1 MSRIHV
7 EEPFGFRLSSR
18 SRLNRN
24 QVNRSIAGMVHGIE
38 RREEDLILISIL
50 LQHGD
55 GMTMEISH
63 NQSHDWRRKIRVK
76 FGKVILIDGFV
87 DFCLHTI
94 TDVTYVHSPLRMT
107 YTLSYS
113 VVRLSSISCIKR
125 RFHI

>member
-1 MSRIHV
+1 MNGLKKITTNLLSVLEEVQPCNGSKRGFIRGFQSAFNVKNSRRRTV
-7 EEPFGFRLSSR
+7 RLSFIITES
-18 SRLNRN
+18 SES
-24 QVNRSIAGMVHGIE
+24 QS
-38 RREEDLILISIL
+38 SQ
-50 LQHGD
+50 QHGD

-107 YTLSYS
+107 NHVY
-113 VVRLSSISCIKR
+113 
-125 RFHI
+125 FEQ